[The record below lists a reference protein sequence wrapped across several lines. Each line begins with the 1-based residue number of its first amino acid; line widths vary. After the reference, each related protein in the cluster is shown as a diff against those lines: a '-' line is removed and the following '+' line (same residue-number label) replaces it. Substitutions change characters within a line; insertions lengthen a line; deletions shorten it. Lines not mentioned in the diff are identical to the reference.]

1 MNTHPPLDDLL
12 PRLPLPRPA
21 AAEPVVSKGLSTP
34 GTALF
39 SGASSSTFSSSRLLR
54 HAAFGFKFR
63 SKRGQKSS
71 FDEDKNTE
79 DNKLKEE
86 HKWREVVKI

>member
-21 AAEPVVSKGLSTP
+21 AAAPVVSKGLSTP

-63 SKRGQKSS
+63 SKRGQNSS
-71 FDEDKNTE
+71 FVEDKKTE

-86 HKWREVVKI
+86 HKCREFVKI